1 MSVRKFNTALS
12 APAGTLERE
21 PAGINFSADIDESLC
36 WRPGQNH
43 RLTSLPGNY
52 LLPVVE
58 KCPLIKSKEN
68 SYNASDLMVN
78 KIPQRRALKVKIERT
93 PHSQDDNEVMTV
105 LNYSGR
111 PIRMYYL
118 DNMIWWVLTD
128 ICGLIGLGNPSKAA
142 DRLDDYE
149 KMTRTISNSH
159 SRQRGG
165 AQKLILINESGL
177 YHLLLT
183 SRKPEVQ
190 SFRRWVTA
198 EVIPSVRKNGGY
210 IIGQETME
218 PDKLVTAAGQV
229 TRNIL
234 TTRDILFTTNA

>member
-1 MSVRKFNTALS
+1 M
-12 APAGTLERE
+12 
-21 PAGINFSADIDESLC
+21 
-36 WRPGQNH
+36 
-43 RLTSLPGNY
+43 
-52 LLPVVE
+52 
-58 KCPLIKSKEN
+58 
-68 SYNASDLMVN
+68 
-78 KIPQRRALKVKIERT
+78 KIERT

-142 DRLDDYE
+142 DSLDDYE

-234 TTRDILFTTNA
+234 TTRNPQLQDLLLENADQAALIREYEPKVVKWVSILQKFFLGQNSVMWWSCDSNWVLDLGESLGNFGRRD